1 MKLLYTIL
9 YESLKSTYIIKIKVQ
24 AGHRSIHVID
34 KSLLGLLVA
43 GIPYMFDRAGLDIAQ
58 GK

>member
-1 MKLLYTIL
+1 METKAIIIDRVS
-9 YESLKSTYIIKIKVQ
+9 YENQI
-24 AGHRSIHVID
+24 ID

-58 GK
+58 GKKNML

>member
-1 MKLLYTIL
+1 M
-9 YESLKSTYIIKIKVQ
+9 
-24 AGHRSIHVID
+24 ID

-58 GK
+58 GKILIYFFIIL

>member
-1 MKLLYTIL
+1 MN
-9 YESLKSTYIIKIKVQ
+9 
-24 AGHRSIHVID
+24 D

-58 GK
+58 GNKN

>member
-1 MKLLYTIL
+1 MKFTIL
-9 YESLKSTYIIKIKVQ
+9 YESLKTTYITKIKEQ
-24 AGHRSIHVID
+24 AGHRFILVID
-34 KSLLGLLVA
+34 KSVLGLLVA